1 MADIVTPVG
10 LDTAP
15 APAPSPNAAPA
26 AAPPK
31 VAPTPGSI
39 ESVRKGTAMDDA
51 FKQLDSKANI
61 APPDPKPPGVPPK
74 EKPPEQKPAKR
85 DAEPGEDGDGE
96 EEDEELQTPQT
107 DQEKKAAE
115 AAAAAAGKDA
125 KDGKKPNLL
134 REDRERQKLRAEAAE
149 KRATELEAKHKAAEE
164 RLARLEAAE
173 AKALAAEKR
182 MAEVED
188 RLRLTNYE
196 RSEEYTSKY
205 HAPFV
210 EAYQRGREKASGLEV
225 TLPSGETR
233 PATADDFDAI
243 MGIQNDRQASRAAKE
258 MFGDD
263 APIILHH
270 RERVLEANATR
281 TKAIEE
287 AKKNGSAKEK
297 EQAEMTTKQ
306 REAVASA
313 FEKEVKAVSSRH
325 EWYKEVEGDAEWNKA
340 ISKGKSIVDKAFIE
354 RKGTP
359 EEIAKLDAAIYARAH
374 AYSPMK
380 LKIKRLTA
388 EIETLK
394 KSLSQYDETVPG
406 RDTGGAGG
414 EKAPNQG
421 SGKAIDNAFA
431 ELDKRAT
438 PREARTW

>member
-15 APAPSPNAAPA
+15 APSPNAASAAPA

-31 VAPTPGSI
+31 LAPTPGSV
-39 ESVRKGTAMDDA
+39 ESVRKGSALDDA
-51 FKQLDSKANI
+51 FKQLDTKANI
-61 APPDPKPPGVPPK
+61 APPDPKPPGLPPK
-74 EKPPEQKPAKR
+74 EKPPEQKPAKGE
-85 DAEPGEDGDGE
+85 AEPGEEGDGE
-96 EEDEELQTPQT
+96 DDEDLPTPQT
-107 DQEKKAAE
+107 EQEKKAAE
-115 AAAAAAGKDA
+115 AAAAAAA

-134 REDRERQKLRAEAAE
+134 REDRERQKLRADAAE
-149 KRATELEAKHKAAEE
+149 KRAAELEAKHKTAEE
-164 RLARLEAAE
+164 RLTRLEAAE

-182 MAEVED
+182 MADAED

-196 RSEEYTSKY
+196 RSEEYTTKY
-205 HAPFV
+205 HTPFV

-243 MGIQNDRQASRAAKE
+243 MGIQNDRQASRAAKD

-313 FEKEVKAVSSRH
+313 FEKEVKAVASRH
-325 EWYKEVEGDAEWNKA
+325 EWYKEVEGDADWNKA
-340 ISKGKSIVDKAFIE
+340 IAKGKKIVDKAFIE
-354 RKGTP
+354 RKGSP
-359 EEIAKLDAAIYARAH
+359 EEIAKLDAAVYARAH

-414 EKAPNQG
+414 EKAPNAG
-421 SGKAIDNAFA
+421 SGKALDNAFA
-431 ELDKRAT
+431 EIDKRAT
-438 PREARTW
+438 PREARSW